1 MPPDPSAEPFPAVIL
16 AYPGAMPSAVLGLG
30 DILGHAGLAPLM
42 VRQPDNAP
50 ARARAVILPPSAR
63 EVHPKDAPWVTGWL
77 AAQSARGALICSAC
91 TGLHWIAAAGIDRG
105 RPVTTHWGLEARM
118 QAAYPGLQLDTGRLV
133 IEHTDLVTAG
143 GLMAWIDLAL
153 VMIERLAGRAPMLDT
168 ARHFIIDPGRR
179 DQRRF
184 RRFLPPMDHG
194 DAPVLA
200 AQQRIEA
207 QLAEPLRAT
216 ELAAAVGLSLR
227 SLQRRFT
234 RATGHSLT
242 AYQQNL
248 RIERARD
255 LLAATTRSVAEIAA
269 EVGYSDL
276 PAFHRVFSRQAGMTP
291 GRFRRTQGSAPSP
304 AAPPPAP

>member
-1 MPPDPSAEPFPAVIL
+1 MPSDPSAERLPAVIL

-30 DILGHAGLAPLM
+30 DILGHAGLAPLT
-42 VRQPDNAP
+42 VRQPDGAP

-63 EVHPKDAPWVTGWL
+63 EVHPGDALWVTGWL
-77 AAQSARGALICSAC
+77 AEQSVRGALICSAC

-118 QAAYPGLQLDTGRLV
+118 RAAYPGLQLDTGRLV

-153 VMIERLAGRAPMLDT
+153 VMIERLAGRAAMLDT

-194 DAPVLA
+194 DQPVLA

-207 QLAEPLRAT
+207 QLAEPLRAAAQ
-216 ELAAAVGLSLR
+216 AAAVGLSLR

-304 AAPPPAP
+304 ATPPPAP

>member
-1 MPPDPSAEPFPAVIL
+1 MPPDPSAEPLPAVIL

-30 DILGHAGLAPLM
+30 DILGHAGLAPLT
-42 VRQPDNAP
+42 VRQPDDAP

-63 EVHPKDAPWVTGWL
+63 EVHPGDAPWVAGWL
-77 AAQSARGALICSAC
+77 AEQSAQGALICSAC

-118 QAAYPGLQLDTGRLV
+118 RTAYPGLQLDTGRLV

-153 VMIERLAGRAPMLDT
+153 VMIERLAGRAAMLDT

-184 RRFLPPMDHG
+184 RRFLPPMEHG
-194 DAPVLA
+194 DQPVLA

-291 GRFRRTQGSAPSP
+291 GRFRRTQASAPSP

>member
-1 MPPDPSAEPFPAVIL
+1 MPSQQPTVIL
-16 AYPGAMPSAVLGLG
+16 NYPGSMPSAVLGLN
-30 DILGHAGLAPLM
+30 DILSHAGLAPLT
-42 VRQPDNAP
+42 VAQPDLAP
-50 ARARAVILPPSAR
+50 AHTRAVILPPSAC
-63 EVHPKDAPWVTGWL
+63 EVHPSDAPWVTGWL
-77 AAQSARGALICSAC
+77 AEQSAQGALICSAC

-105 RPVTTHWGLEARM
+105 RPVTTHWGLETRIRLE
-118 QAAYPGLQLDTGRLV
+118 YPALQLDTARLV

-153 VMIERLAGRAPMLDT
+153 VVIERLAGRAAMLDT

-179 DQRRF
+179 DQRRY

-194 DAPVLA
+194 DRPVLA

-207 QLAEPLRAT
+207 QLAEPLSAAD
-216 ELAAAVGLSLR
+216 LAAAVGLSLR

-234 RATGHSLT
+234 RTTGHSLT

-255 LLAATTRSVAEIAA
+255 LLTTTGRSVAEIAA

-291 GRFRRTQGSAPSP
+291 GRFRRTHWNAPSP
-304 AAPPPAP
+304 ATPPPVR